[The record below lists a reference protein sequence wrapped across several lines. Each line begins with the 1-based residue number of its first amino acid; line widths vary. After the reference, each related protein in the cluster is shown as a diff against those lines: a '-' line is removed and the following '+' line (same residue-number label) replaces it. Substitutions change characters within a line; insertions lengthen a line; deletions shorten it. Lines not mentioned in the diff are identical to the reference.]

1 MCGICG
7 WLDFNFSLSDKAS
20 VIKSMTETLKKRGP
34 DDYGYYIDKKILLGH
49 RRLIV
54 VDPLGG
60 SQPMVKTIN
69 NNKYVLVYNGELYN
83 TEELRKELI
92 DAGYTFEGYSDTEVL
107 LVAYIHWGISCLQHL
122 NGIFAFGLW
131 DEGKEGLLLARDQL
145 GVKPLFY
152 TINNRS
158 LIFASEIKALLA
170 NPKIEAVLDEKGLTE
185 LFSLGP
191 ATALGSGV
199 LKDIQEI
206 PPAYYGYFTEKS
218 QVIEEYWHL
227 EAEEFKENLAEAE
240 EHLRNLL
247 VDAINCQLVGDVPL
261 CTFLSGGID
270 SSAIAAVASETFRK
284 KGKIL
289 TTYSVDYLGNNK
301 YFKATDFQPTS
312 DEKFI
317 KLMSEYIK
325 SDHHNVVVDNSS
337 LAEALKEAVLARD
350 LPGMADVDS
359 SLFLLCNEIRK
370 DFVIALSG
378 ECSDEIFGGY
388 PWFRKKELINAT
400 TFPWSLSLSERGSIL
415 SEDLKNLPL
424 EECARY
430 HYNKTL
436 KEVPHLANE
445 SPEEFRMKELLYLNI
460 KWFMINLLNRK
471 DRMSMANS
479 LEVRVPFAD
488 KRLVQYAFNIPN
500 SIRFADNMEKGLLRR
515 ALKGILPEEILQR
528 KKSPYPKTHSP
539 LYTSTVCK
547 MLEEILSNDN
557 SPILSLIDIKKVKEV
572 ISTKGASYKSPW
584 FGQLMTGPQL
594 IAYLIQLNT
603 WLEAYK
609 IKLAF

>member
-1 MCGICG
+1 M
-7 WLDFNFSLSDKAS
+7 
-20 VIKSMTETLKKRGP
+20 
-34 DDYGYYIDKKILLGH
+34 
-49 RRLIV
+49 
-54 VDPLGG
+54 
-60 SQPMVKTIN
+60 
-69 NNKYVLVYNGELYN
+69 
-83 TEELRKELI
+83 
-92 DAGYTFEGYSDTEVL
+92 
-107 LVAYIHWGISCLQHL
+107 
-122 NGIFAFGLW
+122 
-131 DEGKEGLLLARDQL
+131 
-145 GVKPLFY
+145 
-152 TINNRS
+152 
-158 LIFASEIKALLA
+158 
-170 NPKIEAVLDEKGLTE
+170 
-185 LFSLGP
+185 
-191 ATALGSGV
+191 
-199 LKDIQEI
+199 
-206 PPAYYGYFTEKS
+206 
-218 QVIEEYWHL
+218 
-227 EAEEFKENLAEAE
+227 
-240 EHLRNLL
+240 
-247 VDAINCQLVGDVPL
+247 
-261 CTFLSGGID
+261 
-270 SSAIAAVASETFRK
+270 ASETFRK